1 MHAVQAWIAEAEADA
16 EALNEASE
24 GVENFPAGR
33 VAIPAAISLPA
44 DNCTM
49 KVCIQGWER
58 IPTYPEHDISI

>member
-24 GVENFPAGR
+24 AKAGR

-49 KVCIQGWER
+49 KVCER